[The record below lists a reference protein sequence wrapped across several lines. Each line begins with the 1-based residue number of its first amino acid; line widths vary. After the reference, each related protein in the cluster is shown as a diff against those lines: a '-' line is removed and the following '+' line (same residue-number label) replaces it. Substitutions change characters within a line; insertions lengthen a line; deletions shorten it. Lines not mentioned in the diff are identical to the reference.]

1 MKNKKIKTKSQ
12 VKKISL
18 PKQIVSR
25 TTLNGT
31 GKGSRRGDFLKI
43 KTRIGIT
50 QRYKTS
56 YRKIDNFTSEQIKRI
71 TPILQK
77 EEIIKV
83 KTKYDRRGGLKATYE
98 QQGKDLIKR
107 ITTRTRKRLKEI
119 IKPTKRKQ
127 ILTKPTTRTKL
138 LKNKIKELA
147 SKTLDQLKLNIPE
160 TYKELLDGMLNK
172 PSAKQIKII
181 IDNPQ
186 TIRNNLFYEIE
197 LWGTEKNKQ
206 GLKLIAVGTDNNKTI
221 EELIN
226 NLKQINEQ
234 QIGKNEKY
242 YTYIPSNGEG
252 LEELEQKAKIN
263 GQFQLINQNGGAI
276 KEIRIKVKISEGN

>member
-1 MKNKKIKTKSQ
+1 MKNKKIKTKSW

-56 YRKIDNFTSEQIKRI
+56 YRRIGNLTSEQITKI
-71 TPILQK
+71 TPIIQK

-107 ITTRTRKRLKEI
+107 IITRTRKRLKEI
-119 IKPTKRKQ
+119 TKPTKRKQ
-127 ILTKPTTRTKL
+127 ILTKPTKRTKL

-147 SKTLDQLKLNIPE
+147 PKTLDQLKLNIPE
-160 TYKELLDGMLNK
+160 TYKELLDGMLTK

-181 IDNPQ
+181 IDNPLM
-186 TIRNNLFYEIE
+186 IRNNLFYEIE
-197 LWGTEKNKQ
+197 LWGTERNKQ

-226 NLKQINEQ
+226 NLKQISGQ

-242 YTYIPSNGEG
+242 YTYISSNGEG
-252 LEELEQKAKIN
+252 LEELGQKAKIN

>member
-107 ITTRTRKRLKEI
+107 IITRTRKRLKEI

-127 ILTKPTTRTKL
+127 ILTKQTKKETL
-138 LKNKIKELA
+138 LW
-147 SKTLDQLKLNIPE
+147 S
-160 TYKELLDGMLNK
+160 
-172 PSAKQIKII
+172 
-181 IDNPQ
+181 
-186 TIRNNLFYEIE
+186 
-197 LWGTEKNKQ
+197 
-206 GLKLIAVGTDNNKTI
+206 
-221 EELIN
+221 
-226 NLKQINEQ
+226 
-234 QIGKNEKY
+234 
-242 YTYIPSNGEG
+242 
-252 LEELEQKAKIN
+252 
-263 GQFQLINQNGGAI
+263 
-276 KEIRIKVKISEGN
+276 